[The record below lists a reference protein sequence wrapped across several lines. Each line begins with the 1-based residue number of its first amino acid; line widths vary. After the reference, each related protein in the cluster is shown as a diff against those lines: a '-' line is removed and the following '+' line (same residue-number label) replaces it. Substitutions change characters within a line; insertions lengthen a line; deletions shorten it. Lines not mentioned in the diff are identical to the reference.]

1 MQLSNQD
8 QTNYQSPF
16 FELCSGYD
24 DFTPWNHVKQWY
36 YTTDT
41 RRVLLMSRSW

>member
-1 MQLSNQD
+1 MQLSNQE
-8 QTNYQSPF
+8 QANYQSSF

-24 DFTPWNHVKQWY
+24 ASWNCIKQWY

-41 RRVLLMSRSW
+41 RMALLMSRIW